1 MLEHDTLAGQ
11 VIVVAGASSG
21 MGHATALAAA
31 ALGATVVLAA
41 RNASA
46 LDELAATITAAGGTA
61 TVVPTDATDPDA
73 AQHLVA
79 TARDINGRIDALV
92 NSVGINIKGRSL
104 DNLTLESWHGMVA
117 SNLDVAYYLTAAI
130 VPVFRAQGGGL
141 LLHIS
146 SIAARK
152 PDRSGVAYQA
162 TKAGVAALALGTMEE
177 EREHGMR
184 VTVIYPGFTDTPL
197 VLQRPVPPTP
207 EALALALKPED
218 VAAACLYV
226 LRQPSHV
233 HIPEIVL
240 MPSRS

>member
-1 MLEHDTLAGQ
+1 MRPMRARAALL
-11 VIVVAGASSG
+11 GACAR
-21 MGHATALAAA
+21 HLALAM
-31 ALGATVVLAA
+31 GEPETPR
-41 RNASA
+41 RN
-46 LDELAATITAAGGTA
+46 
-61 TVVPTDATDPDA
+61 
-73 AQHLVA
+73 
-79 TARDINGRIDALV
+79 
-92 NSVGINIKGRSL
+92 
-104 DNLTLESWHGMVA
+104 
-117 SNLDVAYYLTAAI
+117 LTAAI

-141 LLHIS
+141 LIHIS

-162 TKAGVAALALGTMEE
+162 TKAGVAALAHGTMEE

-184 VTVIYPGFTDTPL
+184 TTVIYPGLTDTPL

-226 LRQPSHV
+226 LRQPPHV